1 MLLLA
6 IQEEDQSMKIDR
18 MRVFV
23 TRDKDRPRVIVALDT
38 DDGLTGWGECYNHGP
53 DLALP
58 PVLDYLYGFL
68 AGQDP
73 TRVEYLYNLLLQ
85 QNRFPPGAL
94 GLSAI
99 SALDHCLWDL
109 AAKAAGV
116 PVYKL
121 LGGEV
126 RDRIKVYAGVYTAP
140 DAPAAREEFDRLN
153 EDWGFTAF
161 KLSPWRVDIH
171 AHRWGEVVRSSA
183 EYFRSLRETV
193 RPDYDIAF
201 DAHAKI
207 FEPAAA
213 RQLGNALAPYDPL
226 FFEEP
231 LRPENIEMWGDLKQ
245 GLNCTLATGESLY
258 NRNDFLRLLQ
268 VRGADIIQPD
278 ICVVGGISEMRR
290 IATLAEAHFV
300 SIAPHNPMGPL
311 ATAVNVHFSAAQQNF
326 RILEYRLPKGQCYVY
341 GGTDLEKREDE
352 TRYVVDPY
360 LPKDGY
366 LELRPDRPGWGV
378 EMDEKAMQED
388 GYVHWQR
395 RVPKRPD
402 GSYAFA

>member
-1 MLLLA
+1 
-6 IQEEDQSMKIDR
+6 MKIDR

-58 PVLDYLYGFL
+58 PLLDYLYNFI

-73 TRVEYLYNLLLQ
+73 TRVEYLVNLLIQ
-85 QNRFPPGAL
+85 QSRFPPGAL

-109 AAKAAGV
+109 AAKAANV

-121 LGGEV
+121 LGGAV
-126 RDRIKVYAGVYTAP
+126 RDKIRVYAGVYTAP
-140 DAPAAREEFDRLN
+140 DAPAAKDELDRLN
-153 EDWGFTAF
+153 EGWGFSAF
-161 KLSPWRVDIH
+161 KLSPWRIDLH
-171 AHRWGEVVRSSA
+171 ANRWGEVVRASA
-183 EYFRSLRETV
+183 QYFRSLRETI
-193 RPDYDIAF
+193 RNDYEIAF

-231 LRPENIEMWGDLKQ
+231 LRPENIEAWGDLKQ

-258 NRNDFLRLLQ
+258 SRFEFLRLLQ
-268 VRGADIIQPD
+268 VKGADWIQPD
-278 ICVVGGISEMRR
+278 ICVVGGITEMRK
-290 IATLAEAHFV
+290 IAVLAEAHFV
-300 SIAPHNPMGPL
+300 SMAPHNPMGPL
-311 ATAVNVHFSAAQQNF
+311 ATAVNVHFAAATQNF
-326 RILEYRLPKGQCYVY
+326 RILEYRLPRGQCYVY
-341 GGTDLEKREDE
+341 GGTDVETREDE

-366 LELRPDRPGWGV
+366 LELRPDRAGWGV

-388 GYVHWQR
+388 GYIHWQR

>member
-1 MLLLA
+1 
-6 IQEEDQSMKIDR
+6 MKIDR

-140 DAPAAREEFDRLN
+140 DAPAAKEEFDRLN
-153 EDWGFTAF
+153 EGWGFTAF

-183 EYFRSLRETV
+183 DYFRSLRETV
-193 RPDYDIAF
+193 RSDYDIAF

-207 FEPAAA
+207 FEPATA

-258 NRNDFLRLLQ
+258 NRNEFLRLLQ
-268 VRGADIIQPD
+268 VKGADIIQPD

-388 GYVHWQR
+388 GYIHWQR

>member
-1 MLLLA
+1 
-6 IQEEDQSMKIDR
+6 MKIDR
-18 MRVFV
+18 MRVYM

-53 DLALP
+53 DKALP
-58 PVLDYLYGFL
+58 PLLDYLYGFI

-73 TRVEYLYNLLLQ
+73 TRVDYLVNLMIQ
-85 QNRFPPGAL
+85 QSRFPPGAM
-94 GLSAI
+94 GLAAI
-99 SALDHCLWDL
+99 AGLDHCLWDL

-140 DAPAAREEFDRLN
+140 DAPAARDEFDRLN
-153 EDWGFTAF
+153 EGWGFTAF
-161 KLSPWRVDIH
+161 KLSPWRIDMH
-171 AHRWGEVVRSSA
+171 TNRWGNVVKASA
-183 EYFRSLRETV
+183 DYFRQLRETV
-193 RPDYDIAF
+193 RDDYEIAF

-207 FEPAAA
+207 YEANAA

-226 FFEEP
+226 FYEEP
-231 LRPENIEMWGDLKQ
+231 LRPENIEAWGELKQ
-245 GLNCTLATGESLY
+245 GLECTLATGESLY
-258 NRNDFLRLLQ
+258 SRYEFLRLLQ
-268 VRGADIIQPD
+268 VKGADLIQPD
-278 ICVVGGISEMRR
+278 ICVVGGLSEMRR
-290 IATLAEAHFV
+290 IATLAEAFYV
-300 SIAPHNPMGPL
+300 GVAPHNPMGPL

-326 RILEYRLPKGQCYVY
+326 KILEYRLPKGQTYIY
-341 GGTDLEKREDE
+341 GGNEVE
-352 TRYVVDPY
+352 TREETARYVADPY

>member
-1 MLLLA
+1 
-6 IQEEDQSMKIDR
+6 MKIDR

-73 TRVEYLYNLLLQ
+73 TRMEYLYNLLLQ

-140 DAPAAREEFDRLN
+140 DAPAAKEEFDRLN

-161 KLSPWRVDIH
+161 KLSPWRLDIH

-258 NRNDFLRLLQ
+258 NRNEFLRLLQ
-268 VRGADIIQPD
+268 VKGADIIQPD

>member
-1 MLLLA
+1 
-6 IQEEDQSMKIDR
+6 MKIDR
-18 MRVFV
+18 MRVFM

-53 DLALP
+53 DKALP
-58 PVLDYLYGFL
+58 PLLDYLYEFVS
-68 AGQDP
+68 GQDP
-73 TRVEYLYNLLLQ
+73 TRVDYLVNLLIQ
-85 QNRFPPGAL
+85 QSRFPPGAL
-94 GLSAI
+94 GLAAI

-109 AAKAAGV
+109 AAKAANV

-140 DAPAAREEFDRLN
+140 DAPAARDEFDRLK
-153 EDWGFTAF
+153 EGWGFTAF
-161 KLSPWRVDIH
+161 KLSPWRIDMH
-171 AHRWGEVVRSSA
+171 SNRWGNVVKASA
-183 EYFRSLRETV
+183 DYFRSLRETV
-193 RPDYDIAF
+193 NDEYEIAF

-207 FEPAAA
+207 FEPIAA

-231 LRPENIEMWGDLKQ
+231 LRPENIEAWGDLKQ

-258 NRNDFLRLLQ
+258 NRNEFLRLLQ
-268 VRGADIIQPD
+268 VKGADLIQPD

-290 IATLAEAHFV
+290 IATLAEAFFV
-300 SIAPHNPMGPL
+300 GVAPHNPMGPL
-311 ATAVNVHFSAAQQNF
+311 ATAVNVHFSAAAQNF
-326 RILEYRLPKGQCYVY
+326 RILEYRLPKGQAYVY
-341 GGTDLEKREDE
+341 GGLDIEKREGE

-378 EMDEKAMQED
+378 EMDEKAMEEE
-388 GYVHWQR
+388 GYIHWQR

>member
-1 MLLLA
+1 
-6 IQEEDQSMKIDR
+6 MKIDR
-18 MRVFV
+18 MRVYV

-58 PVLDYLYGFL
+58 PLLDYIYGFI

-73 TRVEYLYNLLLQ
+73 TRVEYLVNLLVQ
-85 QNRFPPGAL
+85 QCRFPPGAL
-94 GLSAI
+94 GLAAI
-99 SALDHCLWDL
+99 SAVDHCLWDL
-109 AAKAAGV
+109 AAKAVNV

-121 LGGEV
+121 LGGAV
-126 RDRIKVYAGVYTAP
+126 RDRIRVYAGVYTAP
-140 DAPAAREEFDRLN
+140 DAPAARDEFDRLN
-153 EDWGFTAF
+153 EGWGFNAF
-161 KLSPWRVDIH
+161 KLSPWRIDIH
-171 AHRWGEVVRSSA
+171 AHRWGEVIRSSA

-193 RPDYDIAF
+193 RPDYEIAF

-231 LRPENIEMWGDLKQ
+231 LRPENIEAWGDLKQ

-258 NRNDFLRLLQ
+258 SRFEFLRLLQ
-268 VRGADIIQPD
+268 VKGADWIQPD
-278 ICVVGGISEMRR
+278 ICVVGGISEMRK
-290 IATLAEAHFV
+290 IAVLAEAHFV
-300 SIAPHNPMGPL
+300 SMAPHNPMGPL
-311 ATAVNVHFSAAQQNF
+311 ATAVNVHFAAATQNF
-326 RILEYRLPKGQCYVY
+326 RILEYRLPRGQCYVY
-341 GGTDLEKREDE
+341 GGTEVESREDE

-366 LELRPDRPGWGV
+366 LELRPDRAGWGV
-378 EMDEKAMQED
+378 EMNEKAMQED
-388 GYVHWQR
+388 GYIHWQR

>member
-1 MLLLA
+1 
-6 IQEEDQSMKIDR
+6 MKIDR

-58 PVLDYLYGFL
+58 PVLDYIYGFL

-140 DAPAAREEFDRLN
+140 DAPAAKEEFDRLN
-153 EDWGFTAF
+153 EGWGFTAF

-183 EYFRSLRETV
+183 DYFRSLRETV
-193 RPDYDIAF
+193 RSDYDIAF

-258 NRNDFLRLLQ
+258 NRNEFLRLLQ
-268 VRGADIIQPD
+268 VKGADIIQPD

-388 GYVHWQR
+388 GYIHWQR

>member
-1 MLLLA
+1 
-6 IQEEDQSMKIDR
+6 MKIDR
-18 MRVFV
+18 MRVFM

-53 DLALP
+53 DKALP
-58 PVLDYLYGFL
+58 PLLDYLYGFI

-73 TRVEYLYNLLLQ
+73 TRVDFLVNLMIQ
-85 QNRFPPGAL
+85 QSRFPPGAM
-94 GLSAI
+94 GLAAI
-99 SALDHCLWDL
+99 SGLDHCLWDL

-126 RDRIKVYAGVYTAP
+126 RDRVKVYAGVYTAP
-140 DAPAAREEFDRLN
+140 DAPAAKEELDRLN
-153 EDWGFTAF
+153 EGWGFTAF
-161 KLSPWRVDIH
+161 KLSPWRIDMH
-171 AHRWGEVVRSSA
+171 ANRWGNVVKASA
-183 EYFRSLRETV
+183 DYFRSLRETI
-193 RPDYDIAF
+193 RDDYEIAF

-207 FEPAAA
+207 YEPAAA

-231 LRPENIEMWGDLKQ
+231 LRPENIEAWGDLKQ

-258 NRNDFLRLLQ
+258 SRYEFLRLLQ
-268 VRGADIIQPD
+268 VKGADLIQPD
-278 ICVVGGISEMRR
+278 ICVVGGLSEMRR
-290 IATLAEAHFV
+290 IATLAEAFYV
-300 SIAPHNPMGPL
+300 GVAPHNPMGPL
-311 ATAVNVHFSAAQQNF
+311 ATAVNLHFSAAQQNF
-326 RILEYRLPKGQCYVY
+326 KILEYRLPTGQAYVY
-341 GGTDLEKREDE
+341 GGTAVEKREDT

-388 GYVHWQR
+388 GYIHWQR

>member
-1 MLLLA
+1 
-6 IQEEDQSMKIDR
+6 MKIDR

-140 DAPAAREEFDRLN
+140 DAPAAKEEFDRLN

-161 KLSPWRVDIH
+161 KLSPWRLDIH

-258 NRNDFLRLLQ
+258 NRNEFLRLLQ
-268 VRGADIIQPD
+268 VKGADIIQPD

-360 LPKDGY
+360 LPEDGY

>member
-1 MLLLA
+1 
-6 IQEEDQSMKIDR
+6 MKIDR

-201 DAHAKI
+201 DAQAKI
-207 FEPAAA
+207 IEPAAA

>member
-1 MLLLA
+1 
-6 IQEEDQSMKIDR
+6 MKIDR

-53 DLALP
+53 DKALP
-58 PVLDYLYGFL
+58 PLLDYLYGFI

-73 TRVEYLYNLLLQ
+73 TRVDFLVNLMIQ
-85 QNRFPPGAL
+85 QSRFPPGAM
-94 GLSAI
+94 GLAAI
-99 SALDHCLWDL
+99 SGLDHCLWDL

-126 RDRIKVYAGVYTAP
+126 RDKVKVYAGVYTAP
-140 DAPAAREEFDRLN
+140 DAPAASDEFDRLN
-153 EDWGFTAF
+153 EAWGFTAF
-161 KLSPWRVDIH
+161 KLSPWRIDMH
-171 AHRWGEVVRSSA
+171 SNRWGNVVKASA
-183 EYFRSLRETV
+183 DYFRELRETV
-193 RPDYDIAF
+193 RDDYEIAF

-207 FEPAAA
+207 YEPAAA

-231 LRPENIEMWGDLKQ
+231 LRPENIEAWGDLKQ

-258 NRNDFLRLLQ
+258 SRYEFLRLLQ
-268 VRGADIIQPD
+268 VKGADLIQPD
-278 ICVVGGISEMRR
+278 ICVVGGLSEMRR
-290 IATLAEAHFV
+290 IATLAEAFYV
-300 SIAPHNPMGPL
+300 GVAPHNPMGPL

-326 RILEYRLPKGQCYVY
+326 KILEYRLPTGQGYIY
-341 GGTDLEKREDE
+341 GGTQIDSREE
-352 TRYVVDPY
+352 STRYVADPY